1 MTREK
6 FYDSIAEDFD
16 RMMNMYDTNRR
27 IEVIFEDFLGN
38 APLQGKRLLDGGCGT
53 GWFTRKAIQ
62 RGAQV
67 VSLDIAKKLVEVTRQ
82 KNPGTTAVCG
92 SILELPFEDGTFD
105 YVISSD
111 VIEHTPDPYKATKE
125 LIRVLKSEGKL
136 CITVPNKSFWYF
148 SVVLANALGIRKY
161 KGFENWVPYYRYKR
175 FLNANN
181 LTIVDYKGIHLFPF
195 VVKFLN
201 GILYRLDKIF
211 QRKLGF
217 MMVNLAALAEKNEDQ
232 RYLD

>member
-6 FYDSIAEDFD
+6 FYDSISEEFD
-16 RMMNMYDTNRR
+16 RMMNTYDTNRR
-27 IEVIFEDFLGN
+27 IEVIFDDFLGV

-53 GWFTRKAIQ
+53 GRFTRKAIE
-62 RGAQV
+62 RGADV
-67 VSLDIAKKLVEVTRQ
+67 VSLDIAGKLVEVTRR
-82 KNPGTTAVCG
+82 KNPGTRALCA
-92 SILELPFEDGTFD
+92 SLLALPFDTGTFD

-111 VIEHTPDPYKATKE
+111 VIEHTRDPYTATKE
-125 LIRVLKSEGKL
+125 LIRVLKSKGKL

-181 LTIVDYKGIHLFPF
+181 LTIIDYKGIHLFPF

-217 MMVNLAALAEKNEDQ
+217 MMVNLAALAEKK
-232 RYLD
+232 